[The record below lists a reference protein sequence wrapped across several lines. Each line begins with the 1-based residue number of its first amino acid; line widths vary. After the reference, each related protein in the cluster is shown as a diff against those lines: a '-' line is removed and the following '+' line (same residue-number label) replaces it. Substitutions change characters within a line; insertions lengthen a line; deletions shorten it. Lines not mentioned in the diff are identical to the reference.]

1 MYAVDPDEV
10 AKLPKFTAQEILH
23 QVLDLGE
30 AAWVTLSGGNPLLF
44 NLGYLVHLLRYA
56 GFKVAVET
64 QGTIYKEWASMC
76 EVVTV
81 SPKPPSAG
89 NITPDH
95 LVEKFIRQ
103 TERYHGRARINL
115 KIVVFDEQDY
125 QYARDMFMLFP
136 DYERWIQVGNSDVS
150 PNTTPLD
157 EAYHKLG
164 LLDKM
169 RWMCERIMED
179 PDPVMQNVRVTPQLH
194 TLMWGNARAT

>member
-23 QVLDLGE
+23 QVVDLGE

-125 QYARDMFMLFP
+125 QYARDMFLLFP
-136 DYERWIQVGNSDVS
+136 DYERWIQVGNHDVGE
-150 PNTTPLD
+150 PEQGDILHRVTL
-157 EAYHKLG
+157 LG
-164 LLDKM
+164 SL
-169 RWMCERIMED
+169 RWLSQRLMED
-179 PDPVMQNVRVTPQLH
+179 SDPVMQDVRVTPQLH

>member
-23 QVLDLGE
+23 QVVDLGE

-125 QYARDMFMLFP
+125 QYARDMFLLFP
-136 DYERWIQVGNSDVS
+136 DYERWIQVGNHDVGEQEQGDILHRV
-150 PNTTPLD
+150 TL
-157 EAYHKLG
+157 LG
-164 LLDKM
+164 SL
-169 RWMCERIMED
+169 RWLSQRLMED
-179 PDPVMQNVRVTPQLH
+179 SDPVMQDVRVTPQLH

>member
-136 DYERWIQVGNSDVS
+136 DYERWIQVGNHDVGE
-150 PNTTPLD
+150 PEQGDILHRVTL
-157 EAYHKLG
+157 LG
-164 LLDKM
+164 SL
-169 RWMCERIMED
+169 RWLSQRLIED
-179 PDPVMQNVRVTPQLH
+179 ADPVMQDVRVTPQLH